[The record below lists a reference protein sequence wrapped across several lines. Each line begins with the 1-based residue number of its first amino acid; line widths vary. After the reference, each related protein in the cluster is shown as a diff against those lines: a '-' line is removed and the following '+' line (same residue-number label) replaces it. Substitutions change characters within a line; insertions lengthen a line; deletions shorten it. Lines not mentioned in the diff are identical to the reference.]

1 MRGQDRSGLEQARR
15 SSLREIASPLLGA
28 LLAGVLVLVTGV
40 IHAQTT
46 TPAAPQ
52 IVPRVTGAA
61 APMSEVP
68 TAPFNRPIT
77 DDKRVMRNYPEQPPV
92 IPHSIDNY
100 QLTLKTN
107 RCLECHRRQ
116 YTEAS
121 GAPMIS
127 VTHFMDRDGQVLGD
141 VTPRRYFCTACHVQ
155 QTDARPLV
163 PNTFTDMLA
172 SPSRR
177 N

>member
-1 MRGQDRSGLEQARR
+1 MSVKAA
-15 SSLREIASPLLGA
+15 IAAALMGGA
-28 LLAGVLVLVTGV
+28 LVFACGA
-40 IHAQTT
+40 IYAQT
-46 TPAAPQ
+46 APQ
-52 IVPRVTGAA
+52 IVPRLTGEA
-61 APMSEVP
+61 APM
-68 TAPFNRPIT
+68 TNDAAPPLARPIT

-100 QLTLKTN
+100 QLTLRTN
-107 RCLECHRRQ
+107 RCLDCHRRQ

-141 VTPRRYFCTACHVQ
+141 VTPRRYFCTECHVP

-163 PNTFTDMLA
+163 PNTFQDMAL
-172 SPSRR
+172 SPPPKQ
-177 N
+177 